1 VVFGLQSFD
10 WCRNLA
16 IIPGVILLIVAAP
29 EEIKLQSP
37 IGLSLKI
44 KDVWKYNDCFH
55 LIKTKLENLQK
66 I

>member
-37 IGLSLKI
+37 IGLSLKM
-44 KDVWKYNDCFH
+44 KDVCKYNDYFH
-55 LIKTKLENLQK
+55 
-66 I
+66 